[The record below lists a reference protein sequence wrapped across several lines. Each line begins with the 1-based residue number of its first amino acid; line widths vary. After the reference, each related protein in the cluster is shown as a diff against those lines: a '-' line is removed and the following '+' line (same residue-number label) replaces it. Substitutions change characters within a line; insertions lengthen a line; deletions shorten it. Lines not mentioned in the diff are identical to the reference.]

1 MHNMKSYRWLIFG
14 LLSTSYILVY
24 FHRICTSVLAV
35 DLMKDLNA
43 GPSLIGLLGSAYFY
57 PYALMQLPAGLLS
70 DSWGARKT
78 ITLFFIVAF
87 LGSVILGLAPTVT
100 WAIIG
105 RTMVGIGVSMLFVP
119 TLKILSEW
127 FAPKEYAHM
136 TGLLLG
142 MGGVGSLIAATP
154 LVWFSNLVGW
164 RNSFLSVGLITLLL
178 SILIWLIVRNRP
190 EDKGWVLQIGEL
202 KQKTSDITFSSL
214 ILAVRQV
221 IGSLY
226 FWPLAVWFFF
236 DFAIAFSFGGLWG
249 GPYLMH
255 VYGMSRVE
263 AGHILSM
270 MACGLVVGAPFL
282 TWLSDS
288 IFGQRKP
295 VLIITSAGMVF
306 ITALLTFS
314 DSIPVWGLY
323 ILYFMITVCGNAVGA
338 IVFAMNKELFPIAI
352 SGTATGLVNL
362 FPFIGGALFQPFL
375 GYMLERHEKVN
386 DVFSI
391 SAYQSAFLPLFVC
404 ALIALGAALCSRET
418 MEKPAAKV
426 PIYTGSLNQY
436 PGVVLKKEGSIGQ

>member
-1 MHNMKSYRWLIFG
+1 MYNMKSYRWLIFG

-35 DLMKDLNA
+35 DLMRDLNA
-43 GPSLIGLLGSAYFY
+43 GPSLIGFLGSAYFY

-78 ITLFFIVAF
+78 ITLFFTVAF
-87 LGSVILGLAPTVT
+87 LGSVILGLAPNVT

-105 RTMVGIGVSMLFVP
+105 RTIVGIGISMLFVP

-127 FAPKEYAHM
+127 FAPREYARM
-136 TGLLLG
+136 TGMLLG

-154 LVWFSNLVGW
+154 LVWFSSLVGW
-164 RNSFLSVGLITLLL
+164 RNSFFSVGIVTLFLA
-178 SILIWLIVRNRP
+178 ILIWLIVRNRP
-190 EDKGWVLQIGEL
+190 EDKGWVLDT
-202 KQKTSDITFSSL
+202 KQSKQTITHVTGSSL
-214 ILAVRQV
+214 ILAIKQV
-221 IGSLY
+221 VSSLY
-226 FWPLAVWFFF
+226 FWPLAIWFFF

-263 AGHILSM
+263 AGHVLSM

-282 TWLSDS
+282 TWLSDRV
-288 IFGQRKP
+288 FGQRKP
-295 VLIITSAGMVF
+295 VLVLTSTGMVL

-314 DSIPVWGLY
+314 DSIPIWGLY
-323 ILYFMITVCGNAVGA
+323 LLYFTITVCGNAVGA
-338 IVFAMNKELFPIAI
+338 IVFTMNKELFPIAI
-352 SGTATGLVNL
+352 AGTATGLVNL

-375 GYMLERHEKVN
+375 GYMLEGHEKIN
-386 DVFSI
+386 GVFSV
-391 SAYQSAFLPLFVC
+391 SSYQSAFLPLFVC

-418 MEKPAAKV
+418 MEKPVRKLSV
-426 PIYTGSLNQY
+426 GS
-436 PGVVLKKEGSIGQ
+436 KELSQSPSSV